1 MTPRLKFYCSKKKG
15 LFGKKKKNLLVPVHR
30 VNEDKSCGNVT
41 FNNNVLENNG
51 IKI

>member
-1 MTPRLKFYCSKKKG
+1 MAPRLKFYFSKKI
-15 LFGKKKKNLLVPVHR
+15 KNLLVPVHR

-41 FNNNVLENNG
+41 FKNNVLENNG

>member
-1 MTPRLKFYCSKKKG
+1 MASRLKFYFSKKKN
-15 LFGKKKKNLLVPVHR
+15 KIKNLLVPVHR

-41 FNNNVLENNG
+41 FKNNVLENNG